1 MTPAQR
7 RELTDRRH
15 RHLSIV
21 RQCQLMG
28 VSRSSLYYRPKETPP
43 GDLSL
48 MQAMDRQYLETP
60 FELVSEVFSRANV
73 VIKTASNYGRLLV
86 GNIILSSLASIIRMS
101 LWSWTSETG
110 SFHGSRRMKASLV
123 RQGMTVSRKRVQ
135 RLMRIMGLRAIYR
148 QPRTSQPTPE
158 RRVYPYLLRD
168 LTITRA
174 NQVWAAD
181 ITYLPMARGFLYLV
195 AIMDWHSRY
204 VMAWGLSNTLETGFC
219 AEALGQGRPEV
230 FNTDQGSQFTSRE
243 FTQILQDH
251 SVKISMDGRGRY
263 QDNIL
268 VERLWRTVK
277 YEEVY
282 LKAYANGLE
291 ARRGLRE
298 YFRFYNHRRPHQAL
312 GYRTPAEVFH
322 GEPVEKELKER
333 RCPDQPVLVSYG
345 GVQESHLIVA

>member
-1 MTPAQR
+1 MRLAQR
-7 RELTDRRH
+7 REMVDRGH
-15 RHLSIV
+15 RSLSLV
-21 RQCQLMG
+21 RQCVLLG
-28 VSRSSLYYRPKETPP
+28 ISRSSLYHWRKGPSAE
-43 GDLSL
+43 DLSL
-48 MQAMDRQYLETP
+48 MKEPDRQYLETP
-60 FELVSEVFSRANV
+60 F
-73 VIKTASNYGRLLV
+73 Y
-86 GNIILSSLASIIRMS
+86 
-101 LWSWTSETG
+101 
-110 SFHGSRRMKASLV
+110 GSRRMKAWLE
-123 RQGMTVSRKRVQ
+123 RQGKPVNRKRVR
-135 RLMRIMGLRAIYR
+135 RLMRVMGLRAIYR
-148 QPRTSQPTPE
+148 KPRTSRAAPE
-158 RRVYPYLLRD
+158 QRVYPYLLEKAR
-168 LTITRA
+168 ITRP

-181 ITYLPMARGFLYLV
+181 ITYIPMARGFLYLV

-204 VMAWGLSNTLETGFC
+204 VVAWRLTNTLEAEFC
-219 AEALGQGRPEV
+219 VDALDEALGQGVPEV

-291 ARRGLRE
+291 ARNGLRE

-322 GEPVEKELKER
+322 GEPVEEELKER

>member
-1 MTPAQR
+1 
-7 RELTDRRH
+7 
-15 RHLSIV
+15 
-21 RQCQLMG
+21 
-28 VSRSSLYYRPKETPP
+28 
-43 GDLSL
+43 
-48 MQAMDRQYLETP
+48 
-60 FELVSEVFSRANV
+60 
-73 VIKTASNYGRLLV
+73 
-86 GNIILSSLASIIRMS
+86 
-101 LWSWTSETG
+101 
-110 SFHGSRRMKASLV
+110 
-123 RQGMTVSRKRVQ
+123 
-135 RLMRIMGLRAIYR
+135 
-148 QPRTSQPTPE
+148 
-158 RRVYPYLLRD
+158 
-168 LTITRA
+168 
-174 NQVWAAD
+174 
-181 ITYLPMARGFLYLV
+181 MARGFLYLV

-219 AEALGQGRPEV
+219 AEALTEALGQGRPDV